1 MRIGSLVCILVLL
14 VGCAQKSDPI
24 LSHGKPVS
32 YWIQALNASDAKE
45 RKKAVE
51 ALGYVGPADSAVI
64 PALVGAVKD
73 QDAAIRAQAVLAL
86 LNISP
91 DAKEA
96 IPVLTEAQND
106 NDALVREYAGK
117 AIKRIEGVH

>member
-32 YWIQALNASDAKE
+32 YWIQAMNASDSKE

-73 QDAAIRAQAVLAL
+73 QDAAILPQTVLAL
-86 LNISP
+86 PNI
-91 DAKEA
+91 
-96 IPVLTEAQND
+96 IPHPHEPIPYLT
-106 NDALVREYAGK
+106 
-117 AIKRIEGVH
+117 